1 MLCYN
6 IIYIKNFNLII
17 VDHIITGID
26 IGSNSI
32 KLAVGQK
39 GADGYVNI
47 IGGVEVSSDGI
58 NKGMV
63 SSLEDA
69 VSCVSRL
76 IEQAEKMIGV
86 QIESV
91 YLGLAGPHIISQ
103 NSHGVVAVAKAEGEV
118 RQDDVDRVLSSAQ
131 AVASPHNYEIMHV
144 LPQEFII
151 DGQRGIKDAVGMTG
165 VRLEVEAHIIQ
176 GLISQNKNLTTAI
189 YRTGVDINDYIFS
202 VLGTAEAVLT
212 KKQKDLG
219 VCLVNIGQSITTLV
233 VYEDNNILTTSVL
246 QIGSRH
252 ITSDLAIGLKTN
264 IDIAEAIKIKYGI
277 EDEKSL
283 EKKDFLNLSDF
294 DSNNQD
300 KISKKEIKNIIEAR
314 VEEMFT
320 MIDKELKKIN
330 RNAKLPAGIIL
341 TGGGAKL
348 SGIINV
354 AKKIC
359 KLPAEIG
366 AVQNVN
372 SIIDKTSDP
381 AFSTAIGLVLFGS
394 KYEDEEFGNKGRGY
408 KKGGNPFK
416 FIKDMFGKFLP
427 N

>member
-1 MLCYN
+1 ME
-6 IIYIKNFNLII
+6 
-17 VDHIITGID
+17 HIITGID

-39 GADGYVNI
+39 DADGYVNI
-47 IGGVEVSSDGI
+47 IGGVEVASDGI
-58 NKGMV
+58 NKGV
-63 SSLEDA
+63 ISSLEDS
-69 VSCVSRL
+69 VSCVARL
-76 IEQAEKMIGV
+76 LEQAEKMIGI
-86 QIESV
+86 QIENV
-91 YLGLAGPHIISQ
+91 YLGVAGSHIISQ
-103 NSHGVVAVAKAEGEV
+103 NSHGVVAIAKADGEIK
-118 RQDDVDRVLSSAQ
+118 QDDIDRVLSSAQ

-144 LPQEFII
+144 LPQEFIV
-151 DGQRGIKDAVGMTG
+151 DGQRNINDAVGMTG

-176 GLISQNKNLTTAI
+176 GLISQNKNLTSCILRAGI
-189 YRTGVDINDYIFS
+189 DINDCIFS
-202 VLGTAEAVLT
+202 ILATSEAVLT

-219 VCLVNIGQSITTLV
+219 VCLVNIGQSITTMV

-246 QIGSRH
+246 LIGSRH

-264 IDIAEAIKIKYGI
+264 IDIAESIKIKYGI
-277 EDEKSL
+277 EDDKSL

-314 VEEMFT
+314 VEELFL

-330 RNAKLPAGIIL
+330 RSAKLPAGIVL

-348 SGIINV
+348 SGIVNV
-354 AKKIC
+354 AKRIC

-372 SIIDKTSDP
+372 SIIDKISDP
-381 AFSTAIGLVLFGS
+381 SFSTAIGLVLFGN
-394 KYEDEEFGNKGRGY
+394 KYEDEELGSKGRGR
-408 KKGGNPFK
+408 KKGSSPFK
-416 FIKDMFGKFLP
+416 FIKDIFGKFLP
-427 N
+427 S